1 MTQGGA
7 ADDSEIQVL
16 LERLGA
22 GDAAASDAL
31 LRDLYGV
38 LRSIARETMSH
49 ERSDHTLQPT
59 ALVHEA
65 WIRLFHR
72 DGGGEPLEVASRD
85 HLVHLVARTMR
96 RVLVDHARAKKT
108 AKRGG
113 SAKGIELD
121 EVIARFGERG
131 TDLVD
136 FDDALSVL
144 MQSDEELAQIVELKV
159 FGGLSMDEL
168 SGVLGVSLATAERR
182 WRVAKLWLLEA
193 LGDQG

>member
-1 MTQGGA
+1 MGHGA
-7 ADDSEIQVL
+7 ESDAQIRVL

-22 GDAAASDAL
+22 GDAEASDAL

-38 LRSIARETMSH
+38 LRSIAREAMSH

-72 DGGGEPLEVASRD
+72 EGSGEPLEVESRD

-113 SAKGIELD
+113 AAKGLELD

-144 MQSDEELAQIVELKV
+144 MQSDAELAQVVELKV

-168 SGVLGVSLATAERR
+168 SRVLGVSLATAERR

-193 LGDQG
+193 LSEQS